1 MSKQKAI
8 EAIRKKLTGKA
19 LSYREI
25 FTVMDEIANQR
36 LGPVLTTYFAAAG
49 FQQGFSE
56 DELYSLT
63 KAMVETGDKLHFD
76 GIVADKHSTGGVA
89 GTRTTMVI
97 VPIIAAAGYKIPKTS
112 SRAITS
118 AAGTGDT
125 MEVLAKVTFNVKQIE
140 RMVAKVGG
148 CIVWGGHL
156 GIAPADDIIIQ
167 VEEPLAF
174 ESFDKVIVSI
184 MAKKIASGAT
194 HLILDIPVGPYMK
207 IRRFKDAELIAD
219 KFNKLGKKFNIKM
232 VADVNQT
239 RQPAGRGVGPILECR
254 DVFQILEQEKERP
267 YALEAKAVRLAG
279 RLLDLIFED
288 TGRAK
293 ESGEEVAREMLV
305 SGKALSKMH
314 EIIKVQEGNPDV
326 GSSTLKPGKHVLE
339 VKSHVK
345 GKAVKIENQQ
355 TNTLARILG
364 SPTDHAAG
372 IYLQTRLDEEV
383 SKGDVLFTMYSSDK
397 WRLEEAKQTLSHMP
411 VYTIE

>member
-25 FTVMDEIANQR
+25 FSVMDEIANQR

-56 DELYSLT
+56 DELFFLT
-63 KAMVETGDKLHFD
+63 KAMVETGDKLKFD

-89 GTRTTMVI
+89 GTRTTMII

-140 RMVAKVGG
+140 HIVAKVGG

-194 HLILDIPVGPYMK
+194 HLVLDIPVGPYMK
-207 IRRFKDAELIAD
+207 IKRFKDAEIIAV
-219 KFNKLGKKFNIKM
+219 KFGKLAKKFNIKM
-232 VADVNQT
+232 AADVNQT
-239 RQPAGRGVGPILECR
+239 RQPAGRGVGPILECQ
-254 DVFQILEQEKERP
+254 DVFQILEQAKERP
-267 YALEAKAVRLAG
+267 YALEAKAIRLAG

-288 TGRAK
+288 TGRK
-293 ESGEEVAREMLV
+293 ESGEEVAKLMLT
-305 SGKALSKMH
+305 SGKALEKMR
-314 EIIKVQEGNPDV
+314 EIIKAQQGDPDV
-326 GSSTLKPGKHVLE
+326 GSITLKRGKYVFE
-339 VKSHVK
+339 VKSHDK

-383 SKGDVLFTMYSSDK
+383 AKGDVLFTMYSSDK
-397 WRLEEAKQTLSHMP
+397 WRLEEAKQTLSHMSI
-411 VYTIE
+411 YTVE

>member
-89 GTRTTMVI
+89 GTRTTMII

-125 MEVLAKVTFNVKQIE
+125 MEVLAKVTFTVKQIE
-140 RMVAKVGG
+140 HIVTKVGG

-194 HLILDIPVGPYMK
+194 HLVLDIPVGPYMK
-207 IRRFKDAELIAD
+207 IKKFKDAELIAD
-219 KFNKLGKKFNIKM
+219 KFTTLGKKFNIKM

-254 DVFQILEQEKERP
+254 DVFQILEQTHDRSH
-267 YALEAKAVRLAG
+267 ALEAKAIRLAG

-288 TGRAK
+288 VGRK
-293 ESGEEVAREMLV
+293 ESGEEVAKEMLT
-305 SGKALSKMH
+305 SGKALSKMR
-314 EIIKVQEGNPDV
+314 EIIKIQEGNPDV
-326 GSSTLKPGKHVLE
+326 GSETLKPGKHVLE
-339 VKSHVK
+339 VKSQTR
-345 GKAVKIENQQ
+345 GKATKIENQQ

-364 SPTDHAAG
+364 SPSDRAAG

-383 SKGDVLFTMYSSDK
+383 AKGDVLFTMYSSDK
-397 WRLEEAKQTLSHMP
+397 WRLEEAKQTLAHMP
-411 VYTIE
+411 VYTVE